1 METNSPKKIKPIWT
15 TYVLVIWSHLPKTWS
30 KLMARKCTSCIL
42 KLKKWDNT
50 IQGASINLKIMLLSS
65 FQLFKEKTMIAKLPE
80 KRYTYIPTAVCACA
94 AYNVNKNICV
104 VFEIGI
110 LFSHQALL
118 SFNRFQSGFNLL

>member
-1 METNSPKKIKPIWT
+1 METNSPKKIKTLST

-30 KLMARKCTSCIL
+30 KLMARKVTSCIL

-50 IQGASINLKIMLLSS
+50 IQGASINLKIMLLCS
-65 FQLFKEKTMIAKLPE
+65 FKPFKGKTMKPE
-80 KRYTYIPTAVCACA
+80 KRYTYIPAAVCSCA

-104 VFEIGI
+104 MFEVGI